1 MGYISHHHC
10 KQRRF
15 LEIHL
20 PKIKVFG
27 IVQFLWN
34 EADSPAANQPRD
46 FQYLLEA
53 AAFMADTG
61 TFSDLHRKVDYF
73 MQGGRFA
80 SDQET
85 GE

>member
-1 MGYISHHHC
+1 M
-10 KQRRF
+10 
-15 LEIHL
+15 
-20 PKIKVFG
+20 
-27 IVQFLWN
+27 QFLWN

-61 TFSDLHRKVDYF
+61 TFSDLHRKVDYL
-73 MQGGRFA
+73 MQGGGFA
-80 SDQET
+80 SDQKT

>member
-1 MGYISHHHC
+1 MGYMSHHHC

-34 EADSPAANQPRD
+34 EADSPAENQPRD
-46 FQYLLEA
+46 FPYLLEA
-53 AAFMADTG
+53 AAVMEDTG
-61 TFSDLHRKVDYF
+61 TFSNLHRKVDYL

-80 SDQET
+80 SDQKT